1 VTGYLW
7 TSLGVLAGLAMNAFR
22 GMVGEEIRDRF
33 DGLPH
38 TVLRLAARR
47 LDPSQRAA
55 LYHDDWLP
63 ELTYIL
69 KRAEARPIT
78 RLITGTWFA
87 LGILIS
93 AVRIAR
99 HVLRAPNPQPLPAKS
114 PGSLSVAIADRL
126 GLVTG
131 PVREVLRAAA
141 LLGTDFAVPDLAIV
155 LGRTV
160 ADLIPAVDEACA
172 AGVLAESGNGLRFQY
187 PLIWAAL
194 YDEMPAPVRA
204 VWHRDA
210 GRALAEAGAPPDQ
223 VARQM
228 LRAVSGGG
236 GRYPALPGRAAADPA
251 GGRIQSIAS
260 SLIESLQSRPR
271 WQAIGSQWR
280 TASVPATL
288 PPTAAVLRVLRQL
301 RAERNGCRSPPRE
314 SLRTGI
320 LRSRV
325 RA

>member
-7 TSLGVLAGLAMNAFR
+7 ASVGVLAGLAMNAFR

-38 TVLRLAARR
+38 TVLHLAARR

-55 LYHDDWLP
+55 LYHDDWFP

-99 HVLRAPNPQPLPAKS
+99 HVHPAPNPQPLPAKS

-131 PVREVLRAAA
+131 PVREILRAAA

-172 AGVLAESGNGLRFQY
+172 AGVLAASGNGLRFQY
-187 PLIWAAL
+187 PLI
-194 YDEMPAPVRA
+194 
-204 VWHRDA
+204 
-210 GRALAEAGAPPDQ
+210 
-223 VARQM
+223 
-228 LRAVSGGG
+228 
-236 GRYPALPGRAAADPA
+236 
-251 GGRIQSIAS
+251 
-260 SLIESLQSRPR
+260 
-271 WQAIGSQWR
+271 
-280 TASVPATL
+280 
-288 PPTAAVLRVLRQL
+288 
-301 RAERNGCRSPPRE
+301 
-314 SLRTGI
+314 
-320 LRSRV
+320 
-325 RA
+325 